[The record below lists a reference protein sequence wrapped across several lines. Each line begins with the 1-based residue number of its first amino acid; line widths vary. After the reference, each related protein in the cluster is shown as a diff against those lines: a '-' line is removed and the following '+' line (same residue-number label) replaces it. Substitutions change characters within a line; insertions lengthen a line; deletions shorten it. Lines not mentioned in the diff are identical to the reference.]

1 MIDRNHPAVEA
12 LGFEGFDHEGGTLFP
27 IDGAAS

>member
-1 MIDRNHPAVEA
+1 MSAHVLNADCLAAQAEA
-12 LGFEGFDHEGGTLFP
+12 DVDTLFP